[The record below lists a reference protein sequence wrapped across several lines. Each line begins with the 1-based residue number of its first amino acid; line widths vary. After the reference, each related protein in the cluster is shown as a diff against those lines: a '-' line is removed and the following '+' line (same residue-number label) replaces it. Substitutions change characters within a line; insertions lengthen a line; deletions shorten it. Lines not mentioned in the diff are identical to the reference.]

1 MEQQTKSDLVRS
13 KKRRISWVVNSIL
26 LIGFLGTLFY
36 GLAVYAFGTEQAR
49 SSSEGR
55 MLAQRPE
62 ASAETILDGTYM
74 EQFEKSAND
83 QVFER
88 YFWIETQAWVQRN
101 VLQQQMNNG
110 VISIDGVLYAPAPR
124 ASRYSS
130 LGVFFK
136 DFKKEMDEAGIS
148 YYFASAPSKP
158 VYATR
163 QNLFPPYIESADGA
177 NRGQLHERIEEAGIP
192 LIDLE
197 DTLGDKPGKEIYFK
211 TDHHWRPEG
220 AFLAYGQIMEALKE
234 EFPDAPVLTMDDM
247 EQKSVDGPFYGSHAR
262 EISMPYV
269 ESPDT
274 FTYLEPKGGV
284 TTTVCHNGD
293 EDCGHSVLDK
303 DVLKN
308 PKKFTNYYNLFMGDN
323 YAQAKIEQTDPKNDY
338 HILVLKDSY
347 ANPVLGYLGESFGTV
362 SALDVRYFDD
372 YDVSISDY
380 AKENDVDAVVFVHN
394 DRITGL
400 GSMYRAGL

>member
-1 MEQQTKSDLVRS
+1 MVQQTNSEQVRS
-13 KKRRISWVVNSIL
+13 KQRRISWVVNSIL
-26 LIGFLGTLFY
+26 LLGFLGILFY
-36 GLAVYAFGTEQAR
+36 GLAVYAFGKEQAR
-49 SSSEGR
+49 SDSEGR

-62 ASAETILDGTYM
+62 VTGDSVLDGSYM

-88 YFWIETQAWVQRN
+88 YAWIETQAWVQRN

-110 VISIDGVLYAPAPR
+110 VISIDEFLYAPADKK
-124 ASRYSS
+124 SQYSS
-130 LGVFFK
+130 FDVFFK
-136 DFKKEMDEAGIS
+136 DFKKEMDEAGVPA
-148 YYFASAPSKP
+148 YFASAPSKP

-163 QNLFPPYIESADGA
+163 QDLFPPYIIAMDA
-177 NRGQLHERIEEAGIP
+177 YNREQLHGRIKENDID

-197 DTLGDKPGKEIYFK
+197 DTLGKQPGEDIYFK

-220 AFLAYGQIMEALKE
+220 AFLAYGQIMNRLSDQ
-234 EFPDAPVLTMDDM
+234 FPNAPKLTMDDM
-247 EQKSVDGPFYGSHAR
+247 NIQSVDGPFYGSHAR

-269 ESPDT
+269 ESPDK
-274 FTYLEPKGGV
+274 FTYLEPKDGF

-293 EDCGHSVLDK
+293 DCGHPVLDK

-308 PKKFTNYYNLFMGDN
+308 AKKFTNYYSIFMGDN
-323 YAQAKIEQTDPKNDY
+323 YAQAKIEQNNPKNDD
-338 HILVLKDSY
+338 HLLVLKDSY

-372 YDVSISDY
+372 YDVDISDY
-380 AKENDVDAVVFVHN
+380 AKENDVDAVLFLHN

-400 GSMYRAGL
+400 GSMYQNGL

>member
-1 MEQQTKSDLVRS
+1 MIQQTKSEQVRS
-13 KKRRISWVVNSIL
+13 KERRISWVVNSIM

-49 SSSEGR
+49 SDSEGR

-62 ASAETILDGTYM
+62 PTVETIMDGSYM
-74 EQFEKSAND
+74 EGVEASAND

-88 YFWIETQAWVQRN
+88 YLWIETQAWVQRN

-110 VISIDGVLYAPAPR
+110 VISIDEFLYSPDPV
-124 ASRYSS
+124 ASDYSS

-136 DFKKEMDEAGIS
+136 KFKQEMDEAEIPS
-148 YYFASAPSKP
+148 YFASAPSKP

-163 QNLFPPYIESADGA
+163 QGIFPAYIESADA
-177 NRGQLHERIEEAGIP
+177 QNRGQLHERLKDNEIP

-197 DTLGDKPGKEIYFK
+197 ETLGDKTAKEIYFK

-220 AFLAYGQIMEALKE
+220 AFLAYGQIMDRLREQ
-234 EFPDAPVLTMDDM
+234 FPDAPVLTAEQM
-247 EQKSVDGPFYGSHAR
+247 ETKTVDGPFYGSHAR

-269 ESPDT
+269 ESADT
-274 FTYLEPKGGV
+274 FTYLEPKDGF
-284 TTTVCHNGD
+284 TTTVCRNGD
-293 EDCGHSVLDK
+293 DCGHPVLDK

-308 PKKFTNYYNLFMGDN
+308 ASKFTNYYNIFMGDN
-323 YAQAKIEQTDPKNDY
+323 YAQAKITQKNPKNDY
-338 HILVLKDSY
+338 HLLVLKDSY

-372 YDVSISDY
+372 YDVSIADY
-380 AKENDVDAVVFVHN
+380 AKENDVDAVLFVHN
-394 DRITGL
+394 DRIRGL
-400 GSMYRAGL
+400 GSMYQRGL